1 MNNSVTDCI
10 FCKIVK
16 KEIPSNLVYENEN
29 CIAFNDIKPAS
40 PTHILVIPKK
50 HYKNLW
56 EVEDKDV
63 LGDLLLTAKEVAKKA
78 GLQDGFRTVI
88 NTGDNGGQ
96 TVYHIHVHVLGG
108 RFHKWPPG

>member
-1 MNNSVTDCI
+1 MSSSTPDCV

-16 KEIPSNLVYENEN
+16 KEIPSKIVFENEN
-29 CIAFNDIKPAS
+29 CIAFNDINPAS
-40 PTHILVIPKK
+40 PVHILVIPKV

-56 EVEDKDV
+56 EISDKDL
-63 LGDLLLTAKEVAKKA
+63 LGNLLLASKEIAKLH
-78 GLQDGFRTVI
+78 GLEQGFRTVI

-96 TVYHIHVHVLGG
+96 TVHHMHLHVLGG

>member
-1 MNNSVTDCI
+1 MSVSTDCI

-16 KEIPSNLVYENEN
+16 KEIPSKIVFENEDF
-29 CIAFNDIKPAS
+29 IAFSDINPVS
-40 PTHILVIPKK
+40 PTHILVIPKN

-56 EVEDKDV
+56 EITDKDL
-63 LGDLLLTAKEVAKKA
+63 LGKFLLTAKEIAKQE
-78 GLQDGFRTVI
+78 GLNEGFRTVI

-96 TVYHIHVHVLGG
+96 TVHHLHLHVLGG